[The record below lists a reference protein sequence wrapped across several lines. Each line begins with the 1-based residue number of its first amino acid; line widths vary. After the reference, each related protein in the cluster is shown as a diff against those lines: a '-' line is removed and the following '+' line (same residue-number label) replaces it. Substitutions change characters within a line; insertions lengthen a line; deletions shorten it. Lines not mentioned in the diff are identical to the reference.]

1 MRMLRRKRLLS
12 LLLCLVMVLSFFPT
26 ALADGEDDGIIL
38 EDERDHDHEHEGED
52 QGTIAPVNE
61 EPVGAIHESPD
72 EEPAEKSVEADA
84 LGGPE
89 TDGDPADEKNADLV
103 RVEFI
108 CDPEDAVITV
118 YDPSQLDENGEP
130 TVIEPE
136 EDGSW
141 LLAAGSYIYDA
152 VCNGYCPAFNQELNV
167 VAHEKSLKLNVTLKE
182 DLLISE
188 QHITSLEKAYSPNAT
203 TAREKAII
211 ARINEL
217 YTIISNAGGYFN
229 DECSTVCG
237 KGSSGHSCSHCKLAN
252 VVKAKWFTNAF
263 GTVSTDQF
271 FLTGGGNW
279 SCYSFAVFASW
290 YIFRADDS
298 DSVYRNKSEN
308 KTVKFNYE
316 NMSANA
322 NVGDYLNLDDH
333 HGAIL
338 VSFDENG
345 ITVLDSNYGN
355 SDGKS
360 NCAVRIHTI
369 SYSKYTNVE
378 IVKIHSKSKGDNQF
392 DTNSYTFYFNSN
404 GGNGSMAPMYISFGD
419 AFTIRANTFTRTG
432 YQFEGWYAKRD
443 ADSTWYVAGKGWLTD
458 SQISS
463 GGYSRALYGDK
474 ATKTFDESWTKGY
487 SGKSTYTFYA
497 QWKSAPTYTVTYDK
511 NGGNWAPSSQT
522 KTHGVDLTLATA
534 HPARSSDSAGSYTVS
549 LDPNGGT
556 VEKTSYSVPRTNDYT
571 FRNWNTKADGSG
583 TSYEAGGTYS
593 ANASVTL
600 YAQYDRTT
608 RTSSIK
614 LPTPSRN
621 GAAFLGWATSPSA
634 SSGVTGSYTPPGNV
648 TLYAI
653 WSYETPKL
661 WLSSSSIQLDVVT
674 KPTQK
679 INYYYS
685 GDTANGYYLSSEIA
699 YSSIPNVIQYS
710 WGSGEECVIITGLRA
725 GHAYLQISLVE
736 YNTGNI
742 LYSALCEVTVTDPR
756 SYTIRYD
763 ANGGYGAP
771 ASQTKTHNVDINLNG
786 SEPKRDSEYG
796 ETLTLRFDANG
807 GTVEPSEM
815 TAQKITWYSFDSWNT
830 ARDGSGTKYYGGSS
844 YSGNANLTLY
854 AQWDSGTSSTS
865 FVLPEP
871 TRQGYRFI
879 GWAAIPGGEPKY
891 AAGAKVTL
899 RDSGT
904 IYAIWEAIRLPG
916 DVNGDGV
923 VNGTDLIRL
932 RRYLAGENVEIVAEN
947 ADVNGDGT
955 INGMDLIRL
964 RKYLAGEAVDLK

>member
-1 MRMLRRKRLLS
+1 MLRGKRLLS
-12 LLLCLVMVLSFFPT
+12 LLLCLVLVLSFFPT
-26 ALADGEDDGIIL
+26 ALADGEDEGIIL
-38 EDERDHDHEHEGED
+38 EDKHDHEGED
-52 QGTIAPVNE
+52 QGMIVPAE
-61 EPVGAIHESPD
+61 AEPVGAIQESP
-72 EEPAEKSVEADA
+72 EEEIDDDYAGNETLAA
-84 LGGPE
+84 PE
-89 TDGDPADEKNADLV
+89 TGDLV

-108 CDPEDAVITV
+108 CDPEETIVTV
-118 YDPSQLDENGEP
+118 YDPAQFGEYGEP
-130 TVIEPE
+130 ALIEPE

-141 LLAAGSYIYDA
+141 LLYPREYLYDA
-152 VCNGYCPAFNQELNV
+152 AYEGYACAEHVKFEVDIGSVSSSGRVIIIVTLAPFGDPDAVVDNEPEALMDEMSSSLTQFMPRWPFASVGYNHYVRVVDNYSPSYSSKDHYGMDIAAARGDEVLAVESGKV
-167 VAHEKSLKLNVTLKE
+167 VAAVNTKPDTYEANSWGNYVKIQHEINGKKYYSLYAHLQQGSVTVSVGDSVSKG
-182 DLLISE
+182 
-188 QHITSLEKAYSPNAT
+188 
-203 TAREKAII
+203 
-211 ARINEL
+211 
-217 YTIISNAGGYFN
+217 TIIGRVGTS
-229 DECSTVCG
+229 
-237 KGSSGHSCSHCKLAN
+237 GSSDGPHLHLEMN
-252 VVKAKWFTNAF
+252 E
-263 GTVSTDQF
+263 GTRWTQ
-271 FLTGGGNW
+271 
-279 SCYSFAVFASW
+279 SFE
-290 YIFRADDS
+290 YYKD
-298 DSVYRNKSEN
+298 NP
-308 KTVKFNYE
+308 
-316 NMSANA
+316 SA
-322 NVGDYLNLDDH
+322 
-333 HGAIL
+333 
-338 VSFDENG
+338 
-345 ITVLDSNYGN
+345 
-355 SDGKS
+355 
-360 NCAVRIHTI
+360 I
-369 SYSKYTNVE
+369 SGVW
-378 IVKIHSKSKGDNQF
+378 
-392 DTNSYTFYFNSN
+392 FNSN
-404 GGNGSMAPMYISFGD
+404 SKN
-419 AFTIRANTFTRTG
+419 
-432 YQFEGWYAKRD
+432 
-443 ADSTWYVAGKGWLTD
+443 
-458 SQISS
+458 
-463 GGYSRALYGDK
+463 YSKHYSEWI
-474 ATKTFDESWTKGY
+474 TNNCTPIVY
-487 SGKSTYTFYA
+487 SGSTYYVYDP
-497 QWKSAPTYTVTYDK
+497 SNAPSTYTVTYNA

-796 ETLTLRFDANG
+796 ETLTLHFDANG

-871 TRQGYRFI
+871 TRQGYRFL
-879 GWAAIPGGEPKY
+879 GWAAIPGGEPRY

-964 RKYLAGEAVDLK
+964 RKYLAGEAVDLR